1 MYNLTNEQMAII
13 QTHPVVSYFGMN
25 ALAATLGYQVMKREP
40 TVENAD
46 AIEKEILNTILYDHD
61 TFFQWVSD
69 FMEGEFN

>member
-25 ALAATLGYQVMKREP
+25 AVAATLGYQVMKRAP
-40 TVENAD
+40 TEETAEAV
-46 AIEKEILNTILYDHD
+46 EKELLNTILNDHD

-69 FMEGEFN
+69 FMEGNF